1 MNARSGPAR
10 PRDVSP
16 AAREAPDWITVKRV
30 DKVPPGKMVAATA
43 CNVRLLIA
51 NVNGEIRVTG
61 PVCPHAGG
69 PLALGELHEG
79 RVTCPW
85 HGSVFDLDTG
95 AVVEPPATERL
106 PVYRARIVGDEIQVL
121 LPRQS

>member
-1 MNARSGPAR
+1 
-10 PRDVSP
+10 
-16 AAREAPDWITVKRV
+16 
-30 DKVPPGKMVAATA
+30 MVAPTA
-43 CNVRLLIA
+43 RDVRLLIA

-69 PLALGELHEG
+69 PLALGELHQR

-95 AVVEPPATERL
+95 VVVEPRRPGDCRPAGLASWGTRSKYWCRSSREHGKLQETGRHSAT
-106 PVYRARIVGDEIQVL
+106 PVTIGREAW
-121 LPRQS
+121 